1 MSPFFG
7 LTPEYKLGMHEEI
20 FAVCYAGKGGF
31 IWSDVY
37 NMPVHLRKF
46 YIKLIS
52 DAIDRENKEYE
63 KMSGD
68 KKISSPNVSNGSNF
82 RR

>member
-1 MSPFFG
+1 
-7 LTPEYKLGMHEEI
+7 MHEEI
-20 FAVCYAGKGGF
+20 FSVCYAGKGGF

-68 KKISSPNVSNGSNF
+68 KKISSPNVPNSPNF

>member
-1 MSPFFG
+1 MSHFFG
-7 LTPEYKLGMHEEI
+7 LSLEYKLGMHEEI

-46 YIKLIS
+46 YINHIVNKLH
-52 DAIDRENKEYE
+52 
-63 KMSGD
+63 
-68 KKISSPNVSNGSNF
+68 
-82 RR
+82 

>member
-1 MSPFFG
+1 MSHFFG
-7 LTPEYKLGMHEEI
+7 LSLEYKLGMHEEI
-20 FAVCYAGKGGF
+20 FSVCYAGKGGF

-52 DAIDRENKEYE
+52 DAIDRENKEYD
-63 KMSGD
+63 KMSSD
-68 KKISSPNVSNGSNF
+68 KKISSPNVPTGPNF